1 MPDRFDVV
9 VAGGGPVGAAL
20 ALALRG
26 SGLTVALVEPRDA
39 DRGRADGAPFRP
51 IALSYASRL
60 LLERIGAFAALPVT
74 PIQAVHISQAG
85 GFGRT
90 LISAVELDVP
100 SLGYVTD
107 LAPLARSLLAAAAPE
122 HVAAR
127 VTGWD
132 ESRDAVR
139 VRLDGGE
146 PELGAQLLVL
156 ADGGRSAGDDL
167 SLRDYGQTAI
177 VAAVRPARMAPAT
190 AFERFTAEG
199 PAALLPFED
208 RYALIWSVR
217 TSRAPA
223 LMSAPDDE
231 FLREI
236 NALFGPRLGRFT
248 AAGARAAYP
257 LSLRFRR
264 ASAAGARVV
273 AIGNAAQTLH
283 PVAGQGLNLGLRDAA
298 ELAEEIR
305 AAGRPALDSGK
316 LAGRFAARR
325 SSDRH
330 ASIGITE
337 GLVRAFGIDHPAA
350 RALRGIALAALD
362 VLPPA
367 RKLLARRFVFGLRAL
382 P

>member
-26 SGLTVALVEPRDA
+26 SGLAVALVEPHDA
-39 DRGRADGAPFRP
+39 DRGGDSAPFRP
-51 IALSYASRL
+51 IALAYASRL
-60 LLERIGAFAALPVT
+60 FLERIGGFAALPVT
-74 PIQAVHISQAG
+74 PIQTVHISQAG

-90 LISAVELDVP
+90 LISAAELDVP

-122 HVAAR
+122 HCAAR
-127 VTGWD
+127 VAGWE
-132 ESRDAVR
+132 ESRDTVR
-139 VRLDGGE
+139 VRLAGGE
-146 PELGAQLLVL
+146 PELDARLLVL

-167 SLRDYGQTAI
+167 SLRDHGQTAI
-177 VAAVRPARMAPAT
+177 VAAVRPARVAPGT

-199 PAALLPFED
+199 PAALLPYDD
-208 RYALIWSVR
+208 RYALIWSVG
-217 TSRAPA
+217 TGRAPA
-223 LMSAPDDE
+223 LMSAPDAE
-231 FLREI
+231 FMAEI
-236 NALFGPRLGRFT
+236 SALFGPRLGCFLEV
-248 AAGARAAYP
+248 GARAAHP
-257 LSLRFRR
+257 LGLRFRR
-264 ASAAGARVV
+264 ASAVGARVV
-273 AIGNAAQTLH
+273 AIGNAAQILH

-305 AAGRPALDSGK
+305 APGRAALESGAV
-316 LAGRFAARR
+316 AGRFAARR
-325 SSDRH
+325 SGDRR

-367 RKLLARRFVFGLRAL
+367 RKLIARRFVFGLRAL